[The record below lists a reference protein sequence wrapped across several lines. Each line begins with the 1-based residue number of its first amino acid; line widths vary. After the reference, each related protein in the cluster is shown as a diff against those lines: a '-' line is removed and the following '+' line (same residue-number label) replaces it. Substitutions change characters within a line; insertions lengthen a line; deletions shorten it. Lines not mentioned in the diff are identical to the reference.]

1 MNGVGVKIHA
11 GPGRRPRTS
20 QREPVAAGDQQG
32 RRFQVLAPLQ
42 LLSGGARPT
51 AGAVWTGERPSRPD
65 QRRVGP
71 HRRRSAGNVPQP
83 LPRRVGLTD
92 FSFPH
97 SPRARPARR
106 VGSDWGRASKSG
118 IWAHLERR
126 CTVRAASPRR
136 AGGRN
141 LYRQSTDN
149 GAVNS
154 QIRRGGAGGPILRG
168 LALGFSP
175 VIPSQASGRG
185 CKSYTAHR
193 QKTPPGAEL
202 SNSRAGR
209 SQPASL
215 PAHMNFTRPVRG
227 SAADAWTRPGKRPVR
242 RTPPQSQRHCLG

>member
-1 MNGVGVKIHA
+1 MLVLAGAPGLCRGSRGRLVTSRAAAFRSSPRSSCSQGLLGPQRELCGLGSWGAPVQAGPAARRPAPPPSGRERPATTPPPCGSCRFQLPLTARGPDRHA
-11 GPGRRPRTS
+11 GSEAT
-20 QREPVAAGDQQG
+20 
-32 RRFQVLAPLQ
+32 
-42 LLSGGARPT
+42 GA
-51 AGAVWTGERPSRPD
+51 
-65 QRRVGP
+65 GP
-71 HRRRSAGNVPQP
+71 H
-83 LPRRVGLTD
+83 
-92 FSFPH
+92 
-97 SPRARPARR
+97 
-106 VGSDWGRASKSG
+106 
-118 IWAHLERR
+118 
-126 CTVRAASPRR
+126 
-136 AGGRN
+136 
-141 LYRQSTDN
+141 RQSTDN

-185 CKSYTAHR
+185 CKSYTAHQ

-242 RTPPQSQRHCLG
+242 RTPPRSQRHCLG